1 MLTSE
6 KTEKNQ
12 STLIQ
17 IQGRLDVVNAA
28 KLQQQLG
35 RIDSEQSNVWIL
47 DLTEVEFIDSA
58 GLVAL
63 VTAHKT
69 AVKQHCQLVLCNP
82 SPAVRVILEISQ
94 LDRVFE
100 VVEGMSDLATLRALK
115 ASRLLSSPQLVAA

>member
-1 MLTSE
+1 MLTYE

-17 IQGRLDVVNAA
+17 IQGCLDVVNAA

-35 RIDSEQSNVWIL
+35 QIDSEQSSLWIL

-69 AVKQHCQLVLCNP
+69 AVKQRCQLVLCNP

-100 VVEGMSDLATLRALK
+100 IVEGVSDLATIRPLNTPR
-115 ASRLLSSPQLVAA
+115 SLSSPHLIAA

>member
-1 MLTSE
+1 MLAYE
-6 KTEKNQ
+6 KNEKNQ
-12 STLIQ
+12 SILIQ

-35 RIDSEQSNVWIL
+35 QLDSEQFRAWIL

-69 AVKQHCQLVLCNP
+69 AAKQHCQLVLCNP

-100 VVEGMSDLATLRALK
+100 VVEGLPDLATVRALRAT
-115 ASRLLSSPQLVAA
+115 RLLSSPQLVAA